1 MLAALSQIEP
11 LLRSPVSGA
20 RLRRCGQ
27 AFVDEADSANRFET
41 VGHAPVLV
49 DFSRSIFSRGDMLD
63 SQAESRVER
72 PRIAGLRLRVKRLLS
87 PPKLVT
93 NRNIDEF
100 IRLLLIDNA
109 RPLVLV
115 VGGGTVGQGMA
126 ALYDHP
132 DVQVLALDV
141 YASPL
146 AQLIA
151 DAHQVPLADDSVDG
165 VVAQAVLEH
174 VLEPE
179 TVVGEIWRVLKPG
192 GIVYAETPFLQHVH
206 EGAYD
211 FLRFTAGG
219 HRWLFRRFSAI
230 RTGVCGGAGTQLLW
244 SIDYFVRG
252 LFRSVRAGKAAKLM
266 FFWLALLDPVVPVEY
281 AHDAASGFYLMGR
294 KSEMTLKPDEIV
306 ATYPGAQ
313 HRA

>member
-1 MLAALSQIEP
+1 MLAALKQIEP
-11 LLRSPVSGA
+11 LLRSPVTGA
-20 RLRRCGQ
+20 RLRRDG
-27 AFVDEADSANRFET
+27 ARLIDETDSTSHFAS
-41 VGHAPVLV
+41 VGDAPVLV
-49 DFSRSIFSRGDMLD
+49 DFARSVFSRGDLLD

-72 PRIAGLRLRVKRLLS
+72 PRMAGLKLRVKRLLS
-87 PPKLVT
+87 PPKPIT
-93 NRNIDEF
+93 AQNIDEF
-100 IRLLLIDNA
+100 VRLLLIDN
-109 RPLVLV
+109 RHPLVLV
-115 VGGGTVGQGMA
+115 IGGGTVGQGMA

-132 DVQVLALDV
+132 DIRVLALDV

-151 DAHQVPLADDSVDG
+151 DAHQVPLADESVDG

-179 TVVGEIWRVLKPG
+179 TVVGEVWRVLKPG

-211 FLRFTAGG
+211 FTRYTAGG
-219 HRWLFRRFSAI
+219 HRWLFRRFDAI
-230 RTGVCGGAGTQLLW
+230 RSGVCGGAGTQLLW

-266 FFWLALLDPVVPVEY
+266 FCWLSLLDPMVPSEY
-281 AHDAASGFYLMGR
+281 ASDAASGFYLMGR
-294 KSEMTLKPDEIV
+294 KSERTLTPDEIV
-306 ATYPGAQ
+306 AAYPGAQ
-313 HRA
+313 RNA